1 MAYDDSR
8 VAVGSL
14 LIRSGPVLA
23 LLLLAALLQ
32 LALPLSLAVP
42 PGRCGDAV
50 QCVPVTSALC
60 AARISWGMLELVLR
74 LTMRQFLY
82 WYCA

>member
-1 MAYDDSR
+1 MAYGDSR

-32 LALPLSLAVP
+32 LALPLFACRSPWALWRRRPVCAGDIGAVCRSDLL
-42 PGRCGDAV
+42 GNV
-50 QCVPVTSALC
+50 C
-60 AARISWGMLELVLR
+60 ACGMLEVVLR
-74 LTMRQFLY
+74 LS
-82 WYCA
+82 